1 MTFVLACAIAVV
13 FLVALVKLWRTS
25 RQMRRQEVLDEE
37 KRARLAEIRKVE
49 MASSTGLT
57 VHGGRK
63 KRAIEIPFGV
73 RAIQTGIEVD
83 GIWISQPTTPSR
95 SSTNSK
101 TGLGVPWLD
110 EENANE
116 TIKDNE
122 KSLSSRPARGQ
133 NSSQQ
138 SHSLRPISSSVPETH
153 FPSASAARM
162 LAATVERTTP
172 TRVPFQQRESLDDLL
187 RRLGGAFAQTGHHDT
202 ANSTPQLYTYIPS
215 SQMAN
220 PSSSSIQRQSIYP
233 TITSSSMRHSR
244 TALYQPRVSSAS
256 ADSLTS
262 FGGRLSSRSN
272 HSTSSR
278 SSTLSRARQTYMGIQ
293 PPTQDPS
300 PNGSEQLEANDPI
313 YSISSTLAAAP
324 IPHALPG
331 HAIANRTTRKVN
343 PAFEVLPAGTFSC
356 GQARTDTSNTD
367 EEEAEM
373 RSESRRA
380 SGVRNK
386 LRRAS
391 QLNPR
396 WGA

>member
-57 VHGGRK
+57 VHSGRK

-73 RAIQTGIEVD
+73 RAIQTGVEVD
-83 GIWISQPTTPSR
+83 GIWISQPTTPSH

-101 TGLGVPWLD
+101 TGLGARWLNEADAD
-110 EENANE
+110 E
-116 TIKDNE
+116 TKTDDE
-122 KSLSSRPARGQ
+122 KSPSSRPARGHS
-133 NSSQQ
+133 NSQ
-138 SHSLRPISSSVPETH
+138 HSYSSYPVTSSVPGTQ
-153 FPSASAARM
+153 FAVDRPTPAR
-162 LAATVERTTP
+162 
-172 TRVPFQQRESLDDLL
+172 PFQRRESLDEDTL
-187 RRLGGAFAQTGHHDT
+187 RRLGSVIAQTDYHDT
-202 ANSTPQLYTYIPS
+202 ANSTPRIYTYIPS
-215 SQMAN
+215 SQMVN
-220 PSSSSIQRQSIYP
+220 PNSSSIQRQKMYP
-233 TITSSSMRHSR
+233 TITSSSMRHLR

-256 ADSLTS
+256 ADSLAS

-278 SSTLSRARQTYMGIQ
+278 SSTLSRARQPTMDIR

-300 PNGSEQLEANDPI
+300 PNTCEQLEANNP
-313 YSISSTLAAAP
+313 ISSASLTSAAAP
-324 IPHALPG
+324 TANTSSHAFPG
-331 HAIANRTTRKVN
+331 LAIANRTTRIIN

-356 GQARTDTSNTD
+356 GQARTDTPNTD
-367 EEEAEM
+367 EDAAEM
-373 RSESRRA
+373 RSGSRRA

-391 QLNPR
+391 QSNPR